1 MGKYK
6 DIRSNFVRQMI
17 KGRSWN
23 NRGYVDLLAAMER
36 IVLQGGPSDAA
47 EGIWI
52 HAMQDE
58 YGREYTE
65 ILREF
70 QQAGQPPPPVPPSGS
85 EEQERREWLELG
97 GSI

>member
-1 MGKYK
+1 MGKYEE
-6 DIRSNFVRQMI
+6 IRSNFVRQMI

-23 NRGYVDLLAAMER
+23 DRGYIDLLAAMER
-36 IVLQGGPSDAA
+36 IVLQGGPRDAA

-65 ILREF
+65 MLREF
-70 QQAGQPPPPVPPSGS
+70 QQVGPPPLLAPPSGS
-85 EEQERREWLELG
+85 EEQEWLELG
-97 GSI
+97 GPT